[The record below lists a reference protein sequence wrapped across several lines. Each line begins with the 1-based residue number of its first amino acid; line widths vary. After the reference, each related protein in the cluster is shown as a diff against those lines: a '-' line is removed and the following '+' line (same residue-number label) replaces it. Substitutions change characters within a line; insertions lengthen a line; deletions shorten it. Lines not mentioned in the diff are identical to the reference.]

1 MNEIA
6 YIFFAW
12 IHSVSAGIWLGGS
25 LLYLIKSIKYSDK
38 NINALDFISDYN
50 SVLLVS
56 SILLFLSGVI
66 IAFDR
71 LTYGNYSNTQMTL
84 LLTKVLLTF
93 LLLYLTWVS
102 RNSIKEFKVN
112 PSFFRSIFIYL
123 IASIL
128 SFLYQEFY
136 CFFGYWIYKVW
147 RDFT

>member
-1 MNEIA
+1 LNDIT

-25 LLYLIKSIKYSDK
+25 LLYLIKSIKYRDK

-50 SVLLVS
+50 SILLVS

-102 RNSIKEFKVN
+102 RNSIKEFRVN
-112 PSFFRSIFIYL
+112 PSFFISIIIYL

-128 SFLYQEFY
+128 SF
-136 CFFGYWIYKVW
+136 I
-147 RDFT
+147 

>member
-93 LLLYLTWVS
+93 LLLYLTWIS
-102 RNSIKEFKVN
+102 RNAIKEFKVN
-112 PSFFRSIFIYL
+112 PSFFISIIIYL

-128 SFLYQEFY
+128 SF
-136 CFFGYWIYKVW
+136 I
-147 RDFT
+147 

>member
-1 MNEIA
+1 LNEIA

-93 LLLYLTWVS
+93 LLLYLTWIS

-112 PSFFRSIFIYL
+112 PSFFISIIIYL

-128 SFLYQEFY
+128 SF
-136 CFFGYWIYKVW
+136 I
-147 RDFT
+147 

>member
-71 LTYGNYSNTQMTL
+71 LTYGNYSNTQKTL

-112 PSFFRSIFIYL
+112 PSFFISINIYL

-128 SFLYQEFY
+128 SF
-136 CFFGYWIYKVW
+136 I
-147 RDFT
+147 

>member
-56 SILLFLSGVI
+56 RILLFLSGVI

-112 PSFFRSIFIYL
+112 PSFFISIIIYL

-128 SFLYQEFY
+128 SF
-136 CFFGYWIYKVW
+136 I
-147 RDFT
+147 

>member
-93 LLLYLTWVS
+93 LLLYLTWIS

-112 PSFFRSIFIYL
+112 PSFFISIIIYL

-128 SFLYQEFY
+128 SF
-136 CFFGYWIYKVW
+136 I
-147 RDFT
+147 

>member
-38 NINALDFISDYN
+38 NINALDFIYDYN

-112 PSFFRSIFIYL
+112 PSFFISIIIYL

-128 SFLYQEFY
+128 SF
-136 CFFGYWIYKVW
+136 I
-147 RDFT
+147 

>member
-1 MNEIA
+1 MNKLYQKKYLKESKHLNEIA

-112 PSFFRSIFIYL
+112 PSFFISIIIYL

-128 SFLYQEFY
+128 SF
-136 CFFGYWIYKVW
+136 I
-147 RDFT
+147 

>member
-71 LTYGNYSNTQMTL
+71 LTYGNYSNTKMTL
-84 LLTKVLLTF
+84 LVTKVLLTF

-112 PSFFRSIFIYL
+112 PSFFISIIIYL
-123 IASIL
+123 IATIL
-128 SFLYQEFY
+128 SF
-136 CFFGYWIYKVW
+136 I
-147 RDFT
+147 

>member
-112 PSFFRSIFIYL
+112 PSFFISIIIYL
-123 IASIL
+123 IASII
-128 SFLYQEFY
+128 SF
-136 CFFGYWIYKVW
+136 I
-147 RDFT
+147 

>member
-112 PSFFRSIFIYL
+112 PSFFISIIINL

-128 SFLYQEFY
+128 SF
-136 CFFGYWIYKVW
+136 I
-147 RDFT
+147 

>member
-1 MNEIA
+1 LNEIA

-93 LLLYLTWVS
+93 LLLYLTWIS
-102 RNSIKEFKVN
+102 RNAIKEFKVN
-112 PSFFRSIFIYL
+112 PSFFISIIIYL

-128 SFLYQEFY
+128 SF
-136 CFFGYWIYKVW
+136 I
-147 RDFT
+147 

>member
-102 RNSIKEFKVN
+102 RNSIKEFKVH
-112 PSFFRSIFIYL
+112 PSFFISIIIYL
-123 IASIL
+123 IKAMIL
-128 SFLYQEFY
+128 
-136 CFFGYWIYKVW
+136 
-147 RDFT
+147 

>member
-1 MNEIA
+1 MNDIT

-25 LLYLIKSIKYSDK
+25 LLYLIKSIKYRDK

-50 SVLLVS
+50 SILLVS

-93 LLLYLTWVS
+93 LLLYLTWIS

-112 PSFFRSIFIYL
+112 PSFFISIIIYL

-128 SFLYQEFY
+128 SF
-136 CFFGYWIYKVW
+136 I
-147 RDFT
+147 

>member
-93 LLLYLTWVS
+93 LLLYLTWIS
-102 RNSIKEFKVN
+102 RNSIKEFKIN
-112 PSFFRSIFIYL
+112 PSFFISIIIYL

-128 SFLYQEFY
+128 SF
-136 CFFGYWIYKVW
+136 I
-147 RDFT
+147 

>member
-1 MNEIA
+1 MNDIT

-25 LLYLIKSIKYSDK
+25 LLYLIKSIKYRDK

-50 SVLLVS
+50 SILLVS

-66 IAFDR
+66 IAVDR
-71 LTYGNYSNTQMTL
+71 LPYGNYSNTQMTL

-102 RNSIKEFKVN
+102 RNSIKEFRVN
-112 PSFFRSIFIYL
+112 PSFFISMIIYL

-128 SFLYQEFY
+128 SF
-136 CFFGYWIYKVW
+136 I
-147 RDFT
+147 

>member
-25 LLYLIKSIKYSDK
+25 LLYLIKYIKYSDK

-102 RNSIKEFKVN
+102 RNSIKEFRVN
-112 PSFFRSIFIYL
+112 PSFFISIIIYL

-128 SFLYQEFY
+128 SF
-136 CFFGYWIYKVW
+136 I
-147 RDFT
+147 

>member
-112 PSFFRSIFIYL
+112 PSFFISIIIYL
-123 IASIL
+123 IATIL
-128 SFLYQEFY
+128 SF
-136 CFFGYWIYKVW
+136 I
-147 RDFT
+147 

>member
-1 MNEIA
+1 MNDIA

-25 LLYLIKSIKYSDK
+25 LLYLIKSIKYRDK

-50 SVLLVS
+50 SILLVS

-102 RNSIKEFKVN
+102 RNSIKEFRVN
-112 PSFFRSIFIYL
+112 PSFFISIIIYL

-128 SFLYQEFY
+128 SF
-136 CFFGYWIYKVW
+136 I
-147 RDFT
+147 

>member
-1 MNEIA
+1 MNDIT

-25 LLYLIKSIKYSDK
+25 LLYLIKSIKYRDK

-50 SVLLVS
+50 SILLVS

-112 PSFFRSIFIYL
+112 PSFFISIIIYL

-128 SFLYQEFY
+128 SF
-136 CFFGYWIYKVW
+136 I
-147 RDFT
+147 

>member
-25 LLYLIKSIKYSDK
+25 LLYLIKAIKYSDK

-112 PSFFRSIFIYL
+112 PSFFISIIIYL

-128 SFLYQEFY
+128 SF
-136 CFFGYWIYKVW
+136 I
-147 RDFT
+147 

>member
-102 RNSIKEFKVN
+102 RNAIKEFKVN
-112 PSFFRSIFIYL
+112 PSFFISIIIYL

-128 SFLYQEFY
+128 SF
-136 CFFGYWIYKVW
+136 I
-147 RDFT
+147 

>member
-1 MNEIA
+1 MNDIA

-25 LLYLIKSIKYSDK
+25 LLYLIKSIKYKDK

-50 SVLLVS
+50 SILLVS

-102 RNSIKEFKVN
+102 RNSIKEFRVN
-112 PSFFRSIFIYL
+112 PSFFISIIIYL

-128 SFLYQEFY
+128 SF
-136 CFFGYWIYKVW
+136 I
-147 RDFT
+147 